1 MVCGVEK
8 SATLHFGDESIQAMN
23 IAEIAEQLEYSGY
36 IVLDKP
42 LLDKLLTQLVM
53 RCQDDGS
60 ARFHAAHVGRGIGRQ
75 QSNLIRGD
83 VINWLDESDS
93 IDRAYLAWMEKLRM
107 GLNAALCLGL
117 FDYECH
123 YAIYRAG
130 SGYAKHL
137 DVLRGN
143 RNRILSTVLYLN
155 EGWQDSDGGE
165 LVLFDPMG
173 VGVIATVAPKFGQ
186 MIIFLSDA
194 FPHEVLSTHNTR
206 RSLAGWFRAS
216 GS

>member
-1 MVCGVEK
+1 
-8 SATLHFGDESIQAMN
+8 MN
-23 IAEIAEQLEYSGY
+23 IAEIAEQLEHNGY

-42 LLDKLLTQLVM
+42 LLDKFLTQLLM

-60 ARFHAAHVGRGIGRQ
+60 ARFHAAHVGRGIDKQ

-83 VINWLDESDS
+83 VINWLDDCDS
-93 IDRAYLAWMEKLRM
+93 IDHVYLAWMEKLRM
-107 GLNAALCLGL
+107 GLNAVLYLGL
-117 FDYECH
+117 FDYEGH
-123 YAIYRAG
+123 YAIYGAG
-130 SGYAKHL
+130 AGYAKHL

-155 EGWQDSDGGE
+155 EDWQTSDGGE
-165 LVLFDPMG
+165 LVLFDPAG
-173 VGVIATVAPKFGQ
+173 VAVIATVAPTFGK

-194 FPHEVLSTHNTR
+194 FPHEVLATHHTR

>member
-1 MVCGVEK
+1 
-8 SATLHFGDESIQAMN
+8 MN
-23 IAEIAEQLEYSGY
+23 IAEIAEQLEHTGY

-42 LLDKLLTQLVM
+42 LPDKLLTQLVV
-53 RCQDDGS
+53 RGQDDGS
-60 ARFHAAHVGRGIGRQ
+60 ARFHAAHVGRGADKQ

-83 VINWLDESDS
+83 VINWLDETDS
-93 IDRAYLAWMEKLRM
+93 TDQAYLAWMEKLRI
-107 GLNAALCLGL
+107 GLNAALYLGL

-130 SGYAKHL
+130 AGYAKHL
-137 DVLRGN
+137 DVLHGKK
-143 RNRILSTVLYLN
+143 NRILSTVLYLN
-155 EGWQDSDGGE
+155 EDWQVSDGGE
-165 LVLFDPMG
+165 LILFDATG
-173 VGVIATVAPKFGQ
+173 LTVIATVTPRLGK

-194 FPHEVLSTHNTR
+194 FPHQVLSTHSTR